1 MTTRQAF
8 EAWDRS
14 GSYSEWRGF
23 DALPKHEQ
31 FFLCWQAATAAALE
45 RAAEVCDVH
54 AEGWEKNPG
63 ANPLAGHISA
73 SNCAEA
79 IRALKDADTC

>member
-1 MTTRQAF
+1 MTTREYF
-8 EAWDRS
+8 E
-14 GSYSEWRGF
+14 EWCASMGF
-23 DALPKHEQ
+23 LPTHARYET
-31 FFLCWQAATAAALE
+31 WQAATAAALE

-79 IRALKDADTC
+79 IRALKEQP